1 MYEHYIAIDWALS
14 NMAIARMSAKSDKIK
29 VIDVDADI
37 KELQLYLKNL
47 KGKKILTLEETTT
60 SQWLYTELKEYVDEI
75 LVCDPH
81 RNKLLS
87 EGAKT
92 DKIDAKKLVQLLRA
106 GLLKKVFH
114 SGDEFIYL
122 RKIVSGYED
131 VVKAGVR
138 IKNQRSALFRA
149 SQKNAKKETMLE
161 NTQETF
167 VLEGLNRSILAYE
180 EEKLRYENEFK
191 RLAKKHKLIRFV
203 KQISGIGDINSV
215 KIVAR
220 VVDGDRF
227 EKSSWWSYCGL
238 IKFQK
243 ISGGRCYGK
252 RLPRYCRTMKDVF
265 KTAAMAAIGGNN
277 QFNDLYEYLIKE
289 KNYPDY
295 KARHAVAR
303 RIATLVLGIL
313 KSGKT
318 FEPYRKRKNVDIN
331 KTAT

>member
-1 MYEHYIAIDWALS
+1 MYDHYIAIDWAMS
-14 NMAIARMSAKSDKIK
+14 NMAIARMTAKSDEIK
-29 VIDVDADI
+29 AIDVEADI

-60 SQWLYTELKEYVDEI
+60 SQWLFTELRDYVDEI
-75 LVCDPH
+75 LVCDPY

-92 DKIDAKKLVQLLRA
+92 DKIDAKKLVQLLKG
-106 GLLKKVFH
+106 GLLKRVFH

-122 RKIVSGYED
+122 RKIISGYED

-138 IKNQRSALFRA
+138 VKNQRSALFRA
-149 SQKNAKKETMLE
+149 NQKNAKEETTLDNDHE
-161 NTQETF
+161 SF
-167 VLEGLNRSILAYE
+167 VLEGLDVAIAAYE
-180 EEKLRYENEFK
+180 DEKFRYESEFK
-191 RLAKKHKLIRFV
+191 RLAKKHKLIRYV

-215 KIVAR
+215 KVVAR

-227 EKSSWWSYCGL
+227 DRNSWWCYCGL
-238 IKFQK
+238 VKLKK
-243 ISGGRCYGK
+243 ISGNRCYGK
-252 RLPRYCRTMKDVF
+252 KSPRYCRTMKSVF
-265 KTAAMAAIGGNN
+265 KMAALAAIGGNN

-303 RIATLVLGIL
+303 RIATLVLGVL
-313 KSGKT
+313 KSGRK
-318 FEPYRKRKNVDIN
+318 FEPYRKRKYVDKKI
-331 KTAT
+331 AAS